1 MQISDWLSLADATRR
16 IMRVPKGENAQQRA
30 LVSLCIWSSCYS
42 PAKVRLRHIVPQV
55 QMAGE

>member
-30 LVSLCIWSSCYS
+30 LVSLCIWSSGYY
-42 PAKVRLRHIVPQV
+42 PAKARLRHIVPQAL
-55 QMAGE
+55 MARE